1 MSPSLRL
8 RPNKPKHNMAS
19 YSIASVELVRANLFK
34 TEAELVESGMGQKN
48 VARIKALRAAFNM
61 WTADPRLTDNEILHF
76 LRDHSGKGLHACY
89 NDLWALKAVIGDV
102 AKNSKDYDRYLF
114 RLKCEEGW
122 EMARQKEDAR
132 AFAAVTAAFGKYT
145 NLDKEEKAAA
155 EFDKIVP
162 AQFVI
167 VADPSAAGFNV
178 PDDIMARAK
187 RLERKLKREAG
198 EYVEPIEE
206 TSN

>member
-1 MSPSLRL
+1 MPTYSL
-8 RPNKPKHNMAS
+8 S
-19 YSIASVELVRANLFK
+19 SIDNVRANLFK
-34 TEAELVESGMGQKN
+34 TEAEMVEQGVSPRVM
-48 VARIKALRAAFNM
+48 ARIKVLRAAFNL
-61 WTADPRLTDNEILHF
+61 WTAQPNLTDQQVMEFI
-76 LRDHSGKGLHACY
+76 RRESGKGISACY
-89 NDLWALKAVIGDV
+89 HDLWALKAIIGDV
-102 AKNSKDYDRYLF
+102 SKNSKDYDRYLF

-122 EMARQKEDAR
+122 EMARQNNDAR
-132 AFAAVTAAFGKYT
+132 SFAAVTAAFGKYT

-167 VADPSAAGFNV
+167 VADPSAAGFQV
-178 PDDIMARAK
+178 PDDIVARAK

-206 TSN
+206 TKE